1 MAPWRLLL
9 HEVIYEADTRAGK
22 FFDVCLLWLI
32 ILSVFLVTLES
43 VKDFQFEYKTTFGT
57 LEWVFTGLFLIEY
70 ILRIIVVEKPTKYIF
85 SFFGIVDLLAILP
98 SFIEPFVS
106 GTHFLMIVRSLRL
119 LRVYR
124 VLKLGRYLGEAEVLI
139 LALNNSR
146 RKIVVFVGFVLVL
159 CFILG
164 SMMYVIEGE
173 SQGFTSI
180 PRGVYW
186 AIVTLTTVGYG
197 DITPTTILGQMISAL
212 VMIMGYGVL
221 AVPTGMVG
229 VELAKTIPTN
239 TQSCSKCGCENHK
252 DDARFCRICGT
263 DLFPRGTDES

>member
-1 MAPWRLLL
+1 MAPWRHLL

-22 FFDVCLLWLI
+22 IFDVCLLWLI

-43 VKDFQFEYKTTFGT
+43 VKDFQFEYKATFGT

-124 VLKLGRYLGEAEVLI
+124 VLKLGR
-139 LALNNSR
+139 
-146 RKIVVFVGFVLVL
+146 
-159 CFILG
+159 
-164 SMMYVIEGE
+164 
-173 SQGFTSI
+173 
-180 PRGVYW
+180 
-186 AIVTLTTVGYG
+186 
-197 DITPTTILGQMISAL
+197 
-212 VMIMGYGVL
+212 
-221 AVPTGMVG
+221 
-229 VELAKTIPTN
+229 
-239 TQSCSKCGCENHK
+239 
-252 DDARFCRICGT
+252 
-263 DLFPRGTDES
+263 